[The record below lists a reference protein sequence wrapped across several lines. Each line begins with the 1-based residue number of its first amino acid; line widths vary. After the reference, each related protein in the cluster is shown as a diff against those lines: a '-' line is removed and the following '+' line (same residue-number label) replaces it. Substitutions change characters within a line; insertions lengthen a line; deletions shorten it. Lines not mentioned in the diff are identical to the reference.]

1 MSELNIPADA
11 GFVPEDANQ
20 RSGTEL
26 TSEEF
31 RDRLLLAEMTDQ
43 EINQAVLQP
52 MFRTGPWFWIIVAVL
67 SAIILWGL
75 YAWGYQI
82 YWGFGVAG
90 INRPVY
96 WGFYIATFVFWVGIS
111 HAGTM
116 ISAVLRVF
124 NADWR
129 RPITRGAEAMTAF
142 ALMMAGLFPFIHL
155 GRVWKF
161 YWMVPYPNNR
171 FMWPNFQSPLMWD
184 MIAIFTYLIGSG
196 LYLYLAMIPDMAM
209 ARDNTKTWRYKLYRI
224 LALGWR
230 GTEAEW
236 HKLHRALGIFS
247 IVIIPVFLSVHSI
260 VSWDFAVTLQPG
272 WHSSIFAPFFVIGAV
287 YSGLAA
293 LATILVLVRW
303 GMKLQ
308 AFLREE
314 HFNALGKLVWVAG
327 LGWLYI
333 WFAGLIVEWYGNEP
347 VLAELLHDE
356 FSGPLAPYF
365 YLQMTCN
372 LLPLFFLVFKQVRTR
387 PIFLLFFTLMI
398 NVGMFTERVL
408 IVAGDLQRNYMPFNW
423 GTYRPTWVELS
434 IVAMTFAG
442 FALLYILFS
451 RIFPYVPVWEI
462 KEGRLRYTMVRIGR
476 LLVPTAAELE

>member
-1 MSELNIPADA
+1 MSEPTKT
-11 GFVPEDANQ
+11 PEGGQPFD
-20 RSGTEL
+20 EMD
-26 TSEEF
+26 EEETRRNTAESF
-31 RDRLLLAEMTDQ
+31 RTRLLLEEATDR

-52 MFRTGPWFWIIVAVL
+52 MKQTGLGFWIIVIILA
-67 SAIILWGL
+67 AIIAWGL

-116 ISAVLRVF
+116 ISAVLRIFRV
-124 NADWR
+124 DWR

-142 ALMMAGLFPFIHL
+142 ALMMAGLFPLIHL

-161 YWMVPYPNNR
+161 YWMIPYPNNR
-171 FMWPNFQSPLMWD
+171 YMWPNFQSPLMWD

-209 ARDNTKTWRYKLYRI
+209 ARDNTESWRYKLYRI

-260 VSWDFAVTLQPG
+260 VSWDFAITLQPR
-272 WHSSIFAPFFVIGAV
+272 WHSTIFAPFFVIGAV

-293 LATILVLVRW
+293 LAAILVLVRW
-303 GMKLQ
+303 GMKLHV
-308 AFLREE
+308 FLREE
-314 HFNALGKLVWVAG
+314 HFNALGRLVMVAG

-347 VLAELLHDE
+347 VVVELLHDE
-356 FSGPLAPYF
+356 FYGELAPFF

-372 LLPLFFLVFKQVRTR
+372 LVPIFFLAFKKVRTT
-387 PIFLLFFTLMI
+387 PVLLLFFTLMI

-408 IVAGDLQRNYMPFNW
+408 IVAGDLQRNYLPFDW
-423 GTYRPTWVELS
+423 GTYKPTWVEIS
-434 IVAMTFAG
+434 IISMTFAG

-462 KEGRLRYTMVRIGR
+462 KEGRLRYTVRRIGR
-476 LLVPTAAELE
+476 LIVPTAAEIE

>member
-1 MSELNIPADA
+1 MSEAIPLAEKGPA
-11 GFVPEDANQ
+11 PEKSRTDSLPASLSDEYQ
-20 RSGTEL
+20 
-26 TSEEF
+26 
-31 RDRLLLAEMTDQ
+31 DRLLLEAMKDW
-43 EINQAVLQP
+43 EINQAVLEP
-52 MFRTGPWFWIIVAVL
+52 MSRTGPWFWVIVAVL
-67 SAIILWGL
+67 AAIVAWGL

-96 WGFYIATFVFWVGIS
+96 WGIYIATFIFWVGIS

-116 ISAVLRVF
+116 ISAVLRIFKV
-124 NADWR
+124 DWR

-142 ALMMAGLFPFIHL
+142 ALMMAGLFPLIHL

-161 YWMVPYPNNR
+161 YWMIPYPNNR

-184 MIAIFTYLIGSG
+184 MIAIFTYLIGSS

-209 ARDNTKTWRYKLYRI
+209 ARDNTVRWRYKLYR
-224 LALGWR
+224 LMALGWR

-236 HKLHRALGIFS
+236 HKLHRALNIFS
-247 IVIIPVFLSVHSI
+247 IIIIPVFLSVHSI
-260 VSWDFAVTLQPG
+260 VAWDFAVTLQPR
-272 WHSSIFAPFFVIGAV
+272 WHSTIFAPYFVIGAI

-293 LATILVLVRW
+293 LAAILVLVRW

-308 AFLREE
+308 NFLRME
-314 HFNALGKLVWVAG
+314 HFNALGKVVMVAG
-327 LGWLYI
+327 LGWLYF

-347 VLAELLHDE
+347 VVMELLHEE
-356 FSGPLAPYF
+356 FIGSLAPLF

-372 LLPLFFLVFKQVRTR
+372 VLPIFFLMFKKVRTT
-387 PIFLLFFTLMI
+387 PVLLLTFAIMI
-398 NVGMFTERVL
+398 NIGMFIERFL
-408 IVAGDLQRNYMPFNW
+408 IVAGNLQRNYLPFDW
-423 GTYRPTWVELS
+423 GTYRPTWVEIS

-442 FALLYILFS
+442 FSLLYILFS

-462 KEGRLRYTMVRIGR
+462 KEGRLRYTLRRIGR
-476 LLVPTAAELE
+476 LLIPTAAEIE